1 MNAGT
6 RRHGHG
12 RPFSRSTEVD
22 NPDADVGARLRDLRR
37 LAGLSQRE
45 LGRRTGLSNSF
56 LSEVENGR
64 RGLGAASLLRLC
76 RALGASMDYVMTG
89 EEYHA

>member
-1 MNAGT
+1 M
-6 RRHGHG
+6 
-12 RPFSRSTEVD
+12 D
-22 NPDADVGARLRDLRR
+22 NPDADVGARLRDLRL

-76 RALGASMDYVMTG
+76 RVLGASMDWVMTG
-89 EEYHA
+89 EEYRP